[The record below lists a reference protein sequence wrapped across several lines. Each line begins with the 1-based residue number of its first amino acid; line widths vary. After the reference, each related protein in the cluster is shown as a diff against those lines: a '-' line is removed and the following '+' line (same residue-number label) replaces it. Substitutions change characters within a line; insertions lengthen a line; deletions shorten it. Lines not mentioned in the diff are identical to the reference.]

1 MLYLFWGAY
10 AQSFFASASC
20 FYLKLCHFLVVHL
33 YLKVDAHT
41 FILLLRED
49 AFLLIVL
56 K

>member
-41 FILLLRED
+41 LVEGRCFSSD
-49 AFLLIVL
+49 CL
-56 K
+56 KVI